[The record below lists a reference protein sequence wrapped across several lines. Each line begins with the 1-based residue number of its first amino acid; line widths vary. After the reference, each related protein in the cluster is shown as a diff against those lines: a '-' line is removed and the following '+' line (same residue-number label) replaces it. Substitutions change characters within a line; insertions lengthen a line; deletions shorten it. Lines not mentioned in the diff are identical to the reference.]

1 MANIWNDTMK
11 PKGKYEQKRV
21 MVFSGF
27 FSGLAYAFVP
37 ILYPNFEVKDF
48 VFISFMGLA
57 GGVSF
62 LSLKDKLASTQYN
75 EQNNININSNNEK
88 EIIG

>member
-1 MANIWNDTMK
+1 
-11 PKGKYEQKRV
+11 
-21 MVFSGF
+21 
-27 FSGLAYAFVP
+27 
-37 ILYPNFEVKDF
+37 VKDF

-75 EQNNININSNNEK
+75 EQNNININSNNENNP
-88 EIIG
+88 